1 MQALNE
7 LIRAGQRQGEA
18 LERQGVAL
26 DKLLRRPAP
35 APARRAWKKLNGR
48 IGKAVQVA
56 GAMALHRPP

>member
-26 DKLLRRPAP
+26 DKLLRRLAP
-35 APARRAWKKLNGR
+35 VPVRRAWKKLNGC